1 MSEVPVVFDVGPG
14 EFEQRVIEASRD
26 GPIVVDFWA
35 AWCAPCLMLGPLL
48 ERVVR
53 SYGGRFRLARVDV
66 EQHQEEAQ
74 RYGIQAIPAVKV
86 FRDGKVVSEFLGA
99 VPEGH
104 IRRALDQAL
113 PSEADRLVAEG
124 DQLRARGSVSAARE
138 EYQQALESSPE
149 HARALLRLAELAV
162 EAGEPEEARSFLNR
176 LPQGS
181 PEWEEGRALAA
192 RVAFT
197 AECAR
202 AGGLEPTEAALR
214 EDPQAPQAHYQMACC
229 LAAEERYEEALQQ
242 FLETLRLDRDFRS
255 GAAKEA
261 VLRVFKLAGE
271 ESEMVRQFRRRLAS
285 ILF

>member
-1 MSEVPVVFDVGPG
+1 MSEVSVVFDVGPG
-14 EFEQRVIEASRD
+14 EFEQRVIEASGD

-35 AWCAPCLMLGPLL
+35 AWCGPCLMLGPLL

-74 RYGIQAIPAVKV
+74 RYGVQAIPAVKV
-86 FRDGKVVSEFLGA
+86 FREGKVVSEFLGA
-99 VPEGH
+99 VPEAQV
-104 IRRALDQAL
+104 RQALERAL
-113 PSEADRLVAEG
+113 PGEADQLLAEA
-124 DQLRARGSVSAARE
+124 DQLRAEGKAAAARQKYRE
-138 EYQQALESSPE
+138 VLKSSSDHP
-149 HARALLRLAELAV
+149 RALLRLAEVSA
-162 EAGEPEEARSFLNR
+162 EAGELEEAQNLLAK
-176 LPQGS
+176 LPPGS

-192 RVAFT
+192 RVAFS

-214 EDPQAPQAHYQMACC
+214 EDPQVPQAHYQLACC
-229 LAAEERYEEALQQ
+229 LAAEGRYQEALQQ
-242 FLETLRLDRDFRS
+242 LLETLRLDRDFRS
-255 GAAKEA
+255 GAAKDA